1 MFYLADIFTLGV
13 QYGGRSELCNLMET
27 IDSKTIQEKMT
38 AIQQYGDSKNCFIKD
53 YDARSLQD
61 ISLGTTKNIRQW
73 TYQYCTEFGW
83 YQIPNSQHPMRSNYI
98 KSEFWPDYCKRIFG
112 SELPPLDIEGTNLYY
127 GGMNIQGSNIY
138 FINAGEDPW

>member
-1 MFYLADIFTLGV
+1 
-13 QYGGRSELCNLMET
+13 
-27 IDSKTIQEKMT
+27 
-38 AIQQYGDSKNCFIKD
+38 
-53 YDARSLQD
+53 
-61 ISLGTTKNIRQW
+61 
-73 TYQYCTEFGW
+73 
-83 YQIPNSQHPMRSNYI
+83 MRSNYI